1 MQVGLL
7 MFKKQIYIL
16 VLIVNF
22 LVFSPY
28 VYNHR
33 QNIILLLLFLGS
45 SFRNQHSFSRILQKF
60 LDELVCRPS
69 RGNHSVDQR
78 RVNVAHQT
86 LKVWVLLCCTKDLR
100 MKLAQHPVLVLA
112 LSFLFKLSGFQHFL
126 SILLDGPPDL
136 VDFFLV

>member
-16 VLIVNF
+16 VLMSIFLF
-22 LVFSPY
+22 LVLMFIT
-28 VYNHR
+28 R